1 MKILNDKYMNGMTQ
15 PPRIGRFCRIGGG
28 CIILPD
34 VTIGDNVFIGAGI
47 KVTKDIPDG
56 SMILK

>member
-1 MKILNDKYMNGMTQ
+1 VKILNDKYMNGMTQ